1 MLLKDRV
8 AIVTGGGRGIGK
20 AIALE
25 YAKQG
30 ANVVIN
36 YRSDSSKASA
46 DQTAKTI
53 EGMGVKALVVKA
65 DISVFEQCKELV
77 DAAVKE
83 FGKLDIL
90 VNNAGITNDK
100 LILRMTD
107 ADFSSVIDINLKGAF
122 NMIKHA
128 VKPLMKSGKGRV
140 INIASIIGKIGNAG
154 QANYAAAK
162 AGMFGLTKSVAKEF
176 ASRQMTANSICP
188 GFIKT
193 DMTDKLPEEVIEKY
207 KAGIP
212 LGRLG
217 EAQDIANT
225 AVFLAS
231 DLASYI
237 TGQEIIVDGGM
248 VM

>member
-1 MLLKDRV
+1 MLLKDKV

-20 AIALE
+20 SIALE
-25 YAKQG
+25 FAKQG

-46 DQTAKTI
+46 DETAKQI

-65 DISVFEQCKELV
+65 DISNFDQCKDLV
-77 DAAVKE
+77 TAATTE
-83 FGKLDIL
+83 FGQLDIL

-128 VKPLMKSGKGRV
+128 VKPLMKSEAGRV

-176 ASRQMTANSICP
+176 ASRNMTANSICP

-193 DMTDKLPEEVIEKY
+193 DMTDKLPAEVIEKY
-207 KAGIP
+207 QAGIP

-217 EAQDIANT
+217 DPQDIANV

-231 DLASYI
+231 DLASYV